1 MLVFLPPGKVSKNG
15 DLAAGENSLFFDYE
29 SFWKIA
35 IYGLPWGGTFPGFKW
50 SISIEANWIELHWIE
65 MSWIEVKLNW
75 TELNGGWVEIEFT
88 WNRIESEI
96 KVNLNWF
103 AIEAIWVNIEMN
115 WIRSHWNEIE
125 LVLNWNWKEY
135 TVSFWNWIE

>member
-1 MLVFLPPGKVSKNG
+1 MEIWRPAKIFYFLITNPFEKLQFTACRG
-15 DLAAGENSLFFDYE
+15 
-29 SFWKIA
+29 
-35 IYGLPWGGTFPGFKW
+35 GGTFPGFKW

-75 TELNGGWVEIEFT
+75 TELNGGWVGIEFK
-88 WNRIESEI
+88 WNRFESEI

-135 TVSFWNWIE
+135 AVSFWNWIELSWVELN